1 MNLASDSYSIEAL
14 SATKEAMEAFLR
26 DPVRLAEV
34 DKFIASGRG
43 SELQK
48 QALACFTR
56 TFNCYQMADPQAVSL
71 RTQCTAVEDKL
82 NSARNKVRV
91 VLSLSLSILF
101 VLSWGVHWLV

>member
-34 DKFIASGRG
+34 DKLIASGRG
-43 SELQK
+43 SEVQK

-91 VLSLSLSILF
+91 VLFLSLF
-101 VLSWGVHWLV
+101 